1 MRRLSLLLA
10 LLPLL
15 LGACS
20 TTHDPHAPR
29 TITAD
34 EDGGEVQVK
43 HGQRLRIELPK
54 LGEYAWQ
61 RDQPHIPVVIQQQPP
76 EGDSWMFTPVRS
88 GKETL
93 RFTMP
98 QRTVTYEVTVP

>member
-1 MRRLSLLLA
+1 MRRAFAFAVFAAALA
-10 LLPLL
+10 
-15 LGACS
+15 GCS
-20 TTHDPHAPR
+20 TTFDPHAPR
-29 TITAD
+29 TITAK
-34 EDGGEVQVK
+34 EEGGDVRVK

-54 LGEYAWQ
+54 VGEYAWQ
-61 RDQPHIPVVIQQQPP
+61 RDEPQTPVVIQQQPP
-76 EGDSWMFTPVRS
+76 EGDTWMFTPVRS